1 MARSRRAC
9 RKQRPSRDVSE
20 HERGRAARE
29 QGCGAARL
37 RSAVLLACLTSGAL
51 VACTQQTRGPAVAL
65 AKPPSPP
72 APTERVEPVEA
83 AGSGNAPGVPNPGS
97 LAPPA
102 TALAGTTSP
111 AEPAL
116 VEADAALARDQ
127 LDVAQRHY
135 EQALRLAPGD
145 AAAQLGLLRVRWA
158 RLDLPLAYAEAPQH
172 PGVQKL
178 VGDADGLLTRHPDY
192 VPALL
197 DQGRWLIVLGE
208 PARARAVLERAERLG
223 AQDPEL
229 PSALGTTWLASGDA
243 ERALRYFQRA
253 VQLGPGQAE
262 RWTNLGTALMLRGRL
277 SEAIQSYE
285 RALALQP
292 EDARTAGDLGAAHLA
307 NHRPDL
313 ALPHLSKATQLAPER
328 ATFLTNLG
336 YAYQLQGQL
345 EKAVET
351 QRRAVAL
358 DPKLGSAWI
367 NLGNALADLRQY
379 EQAEVALR
387 QAESLD
393 PSDPRPKAS
402 LRDLAEVRA
411 GAATPPPAAPPRK
424 P

>member
-1 MARSRRAC
+1 VAPA
-9 RKQRPSRDVSE
+9 K
-20 HERGRAARE
+20 AAAPPNF
-29 QGCGAARL
+29 AA
-37 RSAVLLACLTSGAL
+37 A
-51 VACTQQTRGPAVAL
+51 
-65 AKPPSPP
+65 
-72 APTERVEPVEA
+72 ERVDPVEA
-83 AGSGNAPGVPNPGS
+83 AGSSTDPGAPAPGR
-97 LAPPA
+97 LEPA
-102 TALAGTTSP
+102 TAPAAGTTSP
-111 AEPAL
+111 AAPAL
-116 VEADAALARDQ
+116 IEADAALARDQ

-135 EQALRLAPGD
+135 EQALRLAPGE
-145 AAAQLGLLRVRWA
+145 AAAHLGLLRVRWA
-158 RLDLPLAYAEAPQH
+158 RLELPLAYAEAPLH

-178 VGDADGLLTRHPDY
+178 VSDADGLLTRHPDY

-229 PSALGTTWLASGDA
+229 PSALGTVWLASGDA

-262 RWTNLGTALMLRGRL
+262 RWTNFGTALMLRGRL

-292 EDARTAGDLGAAHLA
+292 EDARAAGDLGAAHLA

-313 ALPHLSKATQLAPER
+313 ALPYLSKATQLAPER

-379 EQAEVALR
+379 EQAEAALR
-387 QAESLD
+387 HAESLD

-411 GAATPPPAAPPRK
+411 GVAVPPPAAPRK